1 MQELMQRLPLSH
13 PLTIL
18 VGGLALLAA
27 LVAVAPANADAV
39 QARQLIA
46 PESACPGQ
54 VGTEQP
60 VAVQEQAMRC
70 MTNFARARAG
80 LRPLGASGELDGA
93 AAGKAGDIIDCDEFS
108 HQACGR
114 EFTYWME
121 RVGYLDAGCWRAGE
135 NIAWGTGQLGS
146 VRSIFFGW
154 MRSAGHRHN
163 IFGHYQRIGIG
174 LEAGSVDGYP
184 GAAVWVQQFGSHC

>member
-18 VGGLALLAA
+18 AGGLALLATLFA
-27 LVAVAPANADAV
+27 LAPANAGAV
-39 QARQLIA
+39 QVRQLIA
-46 PESACPGQ
+46 PAPACPGQ
-54 VGTEQP
+54 FGTEQP
-60 VAVQEQAMRC
+60 VEAQEQAMLC
-70 MTNFARARAG
+70 MTNFARARVG

-121 RVGYLDAGCWRAGE
+121 RVGYLDAGCWRAAE

-146 VRSIFFGW
+146 VRAIFSGW

-163 IFGHYQRIGIG
+163 ILGRYQRIGIG
-174 LEAGSVDGYP
+174 LEVGSVDDYS
-184 GAAVWVQQFGSHC
+184 GAAVWVQQFGAHC